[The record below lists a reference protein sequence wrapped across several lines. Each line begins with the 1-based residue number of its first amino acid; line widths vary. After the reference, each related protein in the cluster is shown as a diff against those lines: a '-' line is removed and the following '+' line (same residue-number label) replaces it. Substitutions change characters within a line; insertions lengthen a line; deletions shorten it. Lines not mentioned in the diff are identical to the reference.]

1 MSNSVFG
8 LRLSDSELH
17 FLDQAADTTDGILS
31 KAGVLRVLIRQ
42 AMNSGWKPL
51 DAGVTLTERATAS
64 TQEGGASVVSSSAS
78 SSITNKSINRFI
90 KSLQPSLQCHE
101 DLILAFWKAKTGS
114 KSEAGW
120 KLLNTE
126 LVKIQEAY
134 GDKVVRDQ
142 LELATANRWKGVTL
156 KNYEQFG
163 LNKQPHR
170 DDGVDWDALDK
181 IRTGW

>member
-1 MSNSVFG
+1 MTTTTFCA
-8 LRLSDSELH
+8 LLLEQA
-17 FLDQAADTTDGILS
+17 LD
-31 KAGVLRVLIRQ
+31 R
-42 AMNSGWKPL
+42 
-51 DAGVTLTERATAS
+51 GVTLTERATAS
-64 TQEGGASVVSSSAS
+64 TQEGGASVVSSSNRS
-78 SSITNKSINRFI
+78 NTSSITNKSINRFI

-101 DLILAFWKAKTGS
+101 DLILDFWKAKTGS

-163 LNKQPHR
+163 LKQQPAKQQKMSLTEEAR
-170 DDGVDWDALDK
+170 SLGL
-181 IRTGW
+181 I

>member
-1 MSNSVFG
+1 MVYTSPHNDAMPKRVEIDDGLHAIAESKCPKYLSVTGFIN
-8 LRLSDSELH
+8 LI
-17 FLDQAADTTDGILS
+17 LDQG
-31 KAGVLRVLIRQ
+31 
-42 AMNSGWKPL
+42 L
-51 DAGVTLTERATAS
+51 DRGVTLTERATAS
-64 TQEGGASVVSSSAS
+64 TQEGGASVVSSSS
-78 SSITNKSINRFI
+78 SSNKRTNSLFI

-101 DLILAFWKAKTGS
+101 DLILGFWKAKTGS

-170 DDGVDWDALDK
+170 DDGIDYEALDK